1 MEQEK
6 KLLLTLELVFWVV
19 TAVITYGVLRPIIT
33 NLTGF
38 PFLWHNV
45 LAIVVTVTYTRYIFL
60 WKYTFFSKSNIIR
73 ALIMIA
79 SIPLVFFL
87 IQNTNSLQS
96 YIDDYGYEAFMD
108 LLKQPLSDERRLGL
122 LEYIKSEFVFFST
135 GAVLAGVVLPIR
147 MIISFWR
154 TKNNEK
160 V

>member
-1 MEQEK
+1 
-6 KLLLTLELVFWVV
+6 
-19 TAVITYGVLRPIIT
+19 
-33 NLTGF
+33 
-38 PFLWHNV
+38 
-45 LAIVVTVTYTRYIFL
+45 
-60 WKYTFFSKSNIIR
+60 
-73 ALIMIA
+73 MIA

-160 V
+160 VSLSAINEEL